1 MYLYMLLDEEPEIF
15 LQTKTYV
22 KNNNFSI
29 EFWLISLG
37 QNQCEKEYLTKSP
50 RNGDYPEDKYHGHE
64 QRCCSL
70 YDGGRRMTSLVVT
83 FDVINF
89 SNPMFFFSIVYVY
102 HRMTA

>member
-1 MYLYMLLDEEPEIF
+1 MGYL
-15 LQTKTYV
+15 V
-22 KNNNFSI
+22 KSH
-29 EFWLISLG
+29 
-37 QNQCEKEYLTKSP
+37 
-50 RNGDYPEDKYHGHE
+50 RNGDNPKDKYYWHK

-70 YDGGRRMTSLVVT
+70 YYSRQMSSLVVT